1 MYTILKNV
9 QTCIR
14 SFLAKIFGYQKLIF
28 FIPALITIRS
38 IIIALS
44 IIIVM
49 NICKCITTVEKQ
61 TLFRLVYINKQGN
74 F

>member
-9 QTCIR
+9 QTCIFGQNIR
-14 SFLAKIFGYQKLIF
+14 LSKIDI

-49 NICKCITTVEKQ
+49 NIYKCITTVENQ